1 MGMNIETYFVF
12 LFSLLILLFLLGFT
26 FPETKNNPIRIL
38 GYLWYRGQFDAIHK
52 DIEKQIEKKYKKEI
66 DKSVE
71 NITKSTKGK

>member
-1 MGMNIETYFVF
+1 MGMNIGTYFVF
-12 LFSLLILLFLLGFT
+12 LFSCIILMVLMGFI
-26 FPETKNNPIRIL
+26 FPETKNNPIRML